1 MNEADVGLVVEPS
14 IFVRYEATR
23 GEPQTR
29 WLPGTPDEVDII
41 GLDLTLGDGTTIEL
55 TPTQEQVIMER
66 YQRKI
71 EDEILN
77 GRAN

>member
-23 GEPQTR
+23 GESQTR
-29 WLPGTPDEVDII
+29 WLPGTQDEVDII

-55 TPTQEQVIMER
+55 TPTQEQVILER